1 MSGTPRVL
9 LQEGVEI
16 RGNPPLVVDVFTPPT
31 DNDRRPALLLL
42 HGGAWM
48 AGDRSQLRGYGFL
61 VGREGFVVVAGDIR
75 LSGAAVWPAQLDD
88 ATAMFD
94 WIVKESDTLGVDPN
108 RIAVAGAS
116 SGGHLALMLAATRS
130 AHNEVCPAAA
140 ISLYGITDVAGAP
153 ALDEAVTALFGGPFE
168 ADCARQASPLAHV
181 TDRHPPTLLL
191 HSNRD
196 EIVPFRQSLEYYGL
210 LVEMGRTAELA
221 LFDGAPHAFDADPQ
235 LGRQVAGTIVSFLQR
250 HLSRSAMT

>member
-1 MSGTPRVL
+1 MSENPRVA

-16 RGNPPLVVDVFTPPT
+16 RGNPPLAVDVFTPP
-31 DNDRRPALLLL
+31 DQNDSRPALLLL

-48 AGDRSQLRGYGFL
+48 VGDRSQLRGYGFL

-75 LSGAAVWPAQLDD
+75 LSGDAVWPAQLDD
-88 ATAMFD
+88 ATAVFD
-94 WIVKESDTLGVDPN
+94 WMVKEAGTLGIDPN

-130 AHNEVCPAAA
+130 AQKEACPAAA

-153 ALDEAVTALFGGPFE
+153 ALKGAVTALFGGPVE
-168 ADCARQASPLAHV
+168 AESARQASPLTHV

-196 EIVPFRQSLEYYGL
+196 EIVPFRQSLEYYER
-210 LVEMGRTAELA
+210 LVDLGQTAELA
-221 LFDGAPHAFDADPQ
+221 LFDGAPHAFDAAPQ
-235 LGRQVAGTIVSFLQR
+235 LGRQVAGTIVSFLLR
-250 HLSRSAMT
+250 HL